1 LIGGSDGVVTPPGS
15 ELGLVLG
22 EVFDDGVLDAVLSGD
37 AISSTV
43 VLGAL
48 VAALLASAGGVAL
61 AFVGGVDAFVW
72 GETATTSGAIA
83 PLCPTGLT
91 AEPTRTPNASNAITA
106 TPETAGDRPASAPPA
121 ADVPAAPSASPT

>member
-1 LIGGSDGVVTPPGS
+1 LIGGSDGVVKPPGT

-22 EVFDDGVLDAVLSGD
+22 EVFDDGALDDVLAGD

-43 VLGAL
+43 VLGKL
-48 VAALLASAGGVAL
+48 VAALLASAGGGVAL
-61 AFVGGVDAFVW
+61 ALVGGGDAFVC

-106 TPETAGDRPASAPPA
+106 TPETAGDRPASAPPVDA
-121 ADVPAAPSASPT
+121 PAAASASPP